1 MRYRRSV
8 SAAATGTAIASVLAF
23 ASGIAGAHGVDFDGK
38 VTIKTDPSFHGRV
51 ISEKAACEK
60 QRKVRIY
67 REQSGPDGLYTK
79 TTTGDDG
86 RWEHLVSQLTGD
98 FYAKIRRSD
107 IGSAGHEHV
116 CQSDRSKSVHV
127 QAPPP

>member
-8 SAAATGTAIASVLAF
+8 SAAALGAAIVSVFAF
-23 ASGIAGAHGVDFDGK
+23 ASGIAGAHGVAFDGK

-51 ISEKAACEK
+51 VSEKAACEK

-67 REQSGPDGLYTK
+67 REQSGPDGLLAK
-79 TTTGDDG
+79 TATGDDG
-86 RWEHLVSQLTGD
+86 RWEYLVTQLTGD

-116 CQSDRSKSVHV
+116 CKGDRSNSVHV